1 VRQQKGK
8 RNSISICLLVGIVCI
23 PVWWAIPDTLAQQD
37 AAVNTQN
44 VKPPTPSPQPGEGTT
59 GEEKVG
65 DEPLKEEYFYDPTN
79 KVDPFK
85 SFIVV
90 KRELEEEREKEAPR
104 TYLETLD
111 LSQLTITAI
120 VLGSQDKFA
129 LVKDSKGEGHVIK
142 IGTSIGRK
150 RGQVIKIL
158 EKEVIVR
165 EHDTDIRGNELVTDI
180 SMKLPEAD

>member
-1 VRQQKGK
+1 VRLQKGT
-8 RNSISICLLVGIVCI
+8 RNSISICLLIGIVCI
-23 PVWWAIPDTLAQQD
+23 PMWWSTPDALAQQD
-37 AAVNTQN
+37 AAVNIQN
-44 VKPPTPSPQPGEGTT
+44 ATPPTPPPQPGQGTT
-59 GEEKVG
+59 EEKEAEDTLV
-65 DEPLKEEYFYDPTN
+65 KEEYFYDPTN

-90 KRELEEEREKEAPR
+90 KRELEQEREKEAPR

-120 VLGSQDKFA
+120 VLGSQERWA
-129 LVKDSKGEGHVIK
+129 LVQDSKGEGHVIK

-165 EHDTDIRGNELVTDI
+165 EYDKDIRGNELVTDI
-180 SMKLPEAD
+180 SMRLPEAD

>member
-1 VRQQKGK
+1 VRLKKGT

-23 PVWWAIPDTLAQQD
+23 PVWWRIPDTLAQQD
-37 AAVNTQN
+37 AAVNIQN
-44 VKPPTPSPQPGEGTT
+44 AKLPTPPPQPGEGTT
-59 GEEKVG
+59 GEAEVEDK
-65 DEPLKEEYFYDPTN
+65 PIKKEYFYDPTD

-90 KRELEEEREKEAPR
+90 KRELEQEREKEAPR

-120 VLGSQDKFA
+120 AMGSQERWA
-129 LVKDSKGEGHVIK
+129 LVKDSRGEGHVIK

-165 EHDTDIRGNELVTDI
+165 EYDKDIRGNELVTDI
-180 SMKLPEAD
+180 SMRLPEAD